1 MHTPRSAALGVQLLA
16 ARVDAAQ
23 RRPLVLPTRS
33 ASLGSHSLT
42 FRCLFSALISSF
54 WIFLCSPPA
63 SPLPQ
68 CQYARLTLPLLLQ
81 WARAGLHN
89 DSRARAR
96 FDSALA
102 ADLAFAARAA
112 NSNSQSQAAVEQ
124 LVFGADQRR
133 LTAQLRYGPKCA
145 EVADTGAAAALSV
158 DAGPV
163 APAGSGDTQSQSH
176 THHYMRAEGG
186 DDTGCS

>member
-1 MHTPRSAALGVQLLA
+1 MS
-16 ARVDAAQ
+16 
-23 RRPLVLPTRS
+23 
-33 ASLGSHSLT
+33 
-42 FRCLFSALISSF
+42 FSALGFVWLALIDFSLYFSY
-54 WIFLCSPPA
+54 LCSPPA
-63 SPLPQ
+63 SPLLQ

-112 NSNSQSQAAVEQ
+112 NSNSQSQAAVER
-124 LVFGADQRR
+124 LVFGADPQR

-145 EVADTGAAAALSV
+145 EVADTGAAAAALSV

-176 THHYMRAEGG
+176 THNYMRAQRAAMIHAG
-186 DDTGCS
+186 